1 MKAQLSII
9 IPTLNEQQNLPE
21 TLAPLLA
28 QPGIEVIVVDG
39 GSGDATPALA
49 RTAGCRV
56 LKAPR
61 GRGRQMNL
69 GAAATTAPML
79 LFLHADT
86 LLPPT
91 FQHRIAETL
100 NRPGVSGGAF
110 SLAIAGGRPALKLVA
125 HFTNLRSRLLGL
137 PYGDQALFTSRR
149 LFTRAGGY
157 PEMEIMEDVVFV
169 RRLSRLG
176 RVVILPETAT
186 TSARRWQNLGLLR
199 TTGLNQLIL
208 LGYALGVP
216 TATLARWYQRLK
228 GVTPRR

>member
-1 MKAQLSII
+1 MKAQLAII
-9 IPTLNEQQNLPE
+9 IPTLNEAQSLPG

-39 GSGDATPALA
+39 GSSDATLALA
-49 RTAGCRV
+49 ETAGCRV
-56 LKAPR
+56 LKASR
-61 GRGRQMNL
+61 GRGRQMNV
-69 GAAATTAPML
+69 GAVATTAPVL

-110 SLAIAGGRPALKLVA
+110 SLAIAGGRPTLTAIA
-125 HFTNLRSRLLGL
+125 HLANLRSRLLGL
-137 PYGDQALFTSRR
+137 PYGDQALFTSRS
-149 LFTRAGGY
+149 LFARVGGY
-157 PEMEIMEDVVFV
+157 PEMEIMEDVVLV

-176 RVVILPETAT
+176 RVVILPEIAI

-199 TTGLNQLIL
+199 TTGINQLIL

-216 TATLARWYQRLK
+216 TAALARWYLRLR

>member
-1 MKAQLSII
+1 MKAQLAVI
-9 IPTLNEQQNLPE
+9 IPTLNEAQGLPR

-28 QPGIEVIVVDG
+28 QPDIEVIIVDG
-39 GSGDATPALA
+39 GSSDATPALA

-61 GRGRQMNL
+61 GRGRQMNV
-69 GAAATTAPML
+69 GAAAATAPML

-91 FQHRIAETL
+91 FKRRIAETL
-100 NRPGVSGGAF
+100 NRPGVSVGAF
-110 SLAIAGGRPALKLVA
+110 SLAFNGRHPTLAVIARLA
-125 HFTNLRSRLLGL
+125 NLRSRLLGL
-137 PYGDQALFTSRR
+137 PYGDQALFTSRY
-149 LFTRAGGY
+149 LFTRVGGY

-176 RVVILPETAT
+176 RVVILPEIAI

-199 TTGLNQLIL
+199 TTALNQLIL
-208 LGYALGVP
+208 LGYAVGVP
-216 TATLARWYQRLK
+216 TATLARWYQRLR

>member
-1 MKAQLSII
+1 MKVQLAVI
-9 IPTLNEQQNLPE
+9 IPTLNEAQGLPG

-28 QPGIEVIVVDG
+28 QPDIEVIIVDG
-39 GSGDATPALA
+39 GSSDATPALA
-49 RTAGCRV
+49 ETAGCRV

-61 GRGRQMNL
+61 GRGWQMNV

-91 FQHRIAETL
+91 FKGRIAETL
-100 NRPGVSGGAF
+100 NRPGVSVGAF
-110 SLAIAGGRPALKLVA
+110 SLAFSGRHPKLAVIAHLA
-125 HFTNLRSRLLGL
+125 NLRSRLLGL
-137 PYGDQALFTSRR
+137 PYGDQALFTTRR
-149 LFTRAGGY
+149 LFARVGGY

-176 RVVILPETAT
+176 RVVILPEIAI

-199 TTGLNQLIL
+199 TTALNQLIL

-216 TATLARWYQRLK
+216 TANLARWYQRLR